1 MNIMSKVKDA
11 LCVEYG
17 EFDVSIDR
25 DKYIGGSDISAILG
39 ISKFKTRWQLLLEK
53 AGLEVSSFTGNKYT
67 EYGHIIEPQIRDHIN
82 LTYNTNFQPNR
93 VINGDF
99 RYHSDGFNGVCVLE
113 VKSTSDIHP
122 TVDGYKVYLVQLI
135 KGMEENKV
143 QRGIL
148 AVYDRPEDMNPV
160 FDPKRLQVF
169 EIELEDYRNLLNY
182 VNRELDKFRA
192 DRDRLA
198 ENPLLS
204 EQDFLPAGNLATLAD
219 KVAVF
224 EKQLANLK
232 EIENQCKEAKKQ
244 LYMEMVKRGVKSW
257 TMPNG
262 TKITRVDE
270 VPAGTKMVK
279 EFDEK
284 SLKEAYPAIYNAYL
298 RDVEKKTTGKAGY
311 VRITIAG

>member
-1 MNIMSKVKDA
+1 MSKVKDA

-25 DKYIGGSDISAILG
+25 DKYIGGSDIPAILG
-39 ISKFKTRWQLLLEK
+39 ISKFTSRWQLLLEK
-53 AGLEVSSFTGNKYT
+53 AGLEERTFTGNRYT
-67 EYGHIIEPQIRDHIN
+67 EYGHIIEPQIREYIN
-82 LTYNTNFQPNR
+82 LIYNTNFVPNR

-99 RYHSDGFNGVCVLE
+99 RYHSDGFNGEIALE
-113 VKSTSDIHP
+113 VKSTSEIHS

-135 KGMEENKV
+135 KGMQENGV

-169 EIELEDYRNLLNY
+169 EIVLDDYQNLLNH
-182 VNRELDKFRA
+182 VNKELDKFRA
-192 DRDRLA
+192 DLERLK
-198 ENPLLS
+198 ENPLLT
-204 EQDFLPAGNLATLAD
+204 EQDFLPAGELAVLAD
-219 KVAVF
+219 KVAKF
-224 EKQLANLK
+224 ENQLAAMK

-244 LYMEMVKRGVKSW
+244 LFQEMVKRGVKSW
-257 TMPNG
+257 EMPNG

-284 SLKEAYPAIYNAYL
+284 SLKKAYPAIYNAYL
-298 RDVEKKTTGKAGY
+298 RDVEKKTAGRAGF
-311 VRITIAG
+311 VRITIPG